1 MRIVNAEYVKFDSTR
16 KIREDADSLVV
27 PAIFTRESI
36 LPFND
41 GRGYRPAK
49 ELEDAAWTLEGAWV
63 VTYDHILTVFP
74 MSREDIRGRVENVK
88 FDVGIQGIKGDIRFI
103 KALCDQALLDNVKQG
118 NLKDVSVA
126 YFSEDVFESGKFAG
140 EPYDF
145 IQRNFMF
152 GHVAAGVPEG
162 RCPSPFCGMNVDSF
176 KPHKDPEE
184 TEDFIH
190 IPVRDADLFVD
201 GSFRTIDID
210 ADKGIKAV
218 IGKLKSD
225 PKGSTVVQK
234 FIFDKD
240 KDWTMEKAKA
250 WIAEHKD
257 SVESMN
263 LEGIKKKLK
272 DLENQRTTIME
283 KLYPKSQ
290 LSEEEQQKL
299 REELTV
305 LDAETK
311 AYIEFLAEKLSMII
325 ESGAAGSAIQAQPRD
340 VVARAK
346 NHFNLSDEQWNALS
360 EEEKQKLIS
369 QLPPVGTQRQNA
381 KDTEWTTEY
390 VNNLADECFAYIE
403 EGGKKDD
410 EGKTVPRSLRHLEF
424 KNAQGEIDHDHLIA
438 ALQALSGARTGKP
451 LPYAEKAKPKLCAAV
466 RSWNREHEEAK
477 IESEVCGTE
486 DSACSPLD
494 PYEELARSHKYFHS
508 NMSLFGTE

>member
-1 MRIVNAEYVKFDSTR
+1 MRTYRAERIEFDSTK
-16 KIREDADSLVV
+16 KIREDSDAVVV
-27 PAIFTRESI
+27 PAILTRESI
-36 LPFND
+36 LPFAD
-41 GRGYRPAK
+41 GKGYRSAK
-49 ELEDAAWTLEGAWV
+49 ELADAAWTLEGAWV
-63 VTYDHILTVFP
+63 VAYDHILTVFP
-74 MSREDIRGRVENVK
+74 MSRDDIRGRIQNVS
-88 FDVGIQGIKGDIRFI
+88 FDSTINGVRGEIRFI
-103 KALCDQALLDNVKQG
+103 KALCDEKLLADVKRG

-126 YFSEDVFESGKFAG
+126 YFSEDVFESGMFAG

-145 IQRNFMF
+145 VQRNFMF

-190 IPVRDADLFVD
+190 IPVRDAGLFVD

-234 FIFDKD
+234 FIFDKS

-250 WIAEHKD
+250 WVAEHKD
-257 SVESMN
+257 SLESMS

-290 LSEEEQQKL
+290 LSEEEQRKL
-299 REELTV
+299 REDLAV

-311 AYIEFLAEKLSMII
+311 AYVEFLAEKLSLIA
-325 ESGAAGSAIQAQPRD
+325 EPEPASSAMDA
-340 VVARAK
+340 
-346 NHFNLSDEQWNALS
+346 
-360 EEEKQKLIS
+360 
-369 QLPPVGTQRQNA
+369 
-381 KDTEWTTEY
+381 EWTTEY